1 MSTTNTNE
9 TSNKFLDFNLPQDAY
24 VAFDAVSLKDYIIDR
39 LNENQKFTDQNF
51 EGSNLAAII
60 DIIAY
65 SYHVLLFYLN
75 NTASE
80 VNFDQATLY
89 ENMNKIVKL
98 IGYKPAGKQTSI
110 VPINAV
116 ATAALATG
124 NYTIRKYSYFLADGV
139 QYNFNE
145 DISFN
150 KNNAGE
156 NETLQTVNDEAI
168 LYQGAIKEYPDY
180 TAQGEEFEILPIV
193 VDNIV
198 DDNDSKF
205 IADGTLSVYVKEA
218 SNDKYY
224 EYPIVESLYL
234 SKAVDRVCE
243 IRLNEYGHYEVK
255 FGSGVFGKKLE
266 QGDIVS
272 VNYILSDNTA
282 GVISKNIINGNKLF
296 VYDST
301 RQRALFTDL
310 YPNKDETTFLNI
322 TNSPKITFNNPLNSS
337 ALSTEETVEQIRQNA
352 PKMFSSQLRL
362 VTEKDYQ
369 AFLERNLANVITST
383 KVVSNDSYINEYI
396 QYFYDICVDPNKV
409 NRVIINQV
417 NFADSC
423 DFNNI
428 NVFVVPKF
436 KITEDKSYPPFLSN
450 SFKNYIVTQTQDR
463 KMLSNTVVP
472 RDPIYMAFGLGIGDA
487 SELNLN
493 ILDQTKLYAV
503 RETNNK
509 INKSTLKARIASIIK
524 KFFEPENNL
533 LGGNLKLINLAND
546 ILSLEGI
553 KRIETRNEQTGEIF
567 TGGVSFLSFN
577 PQYPESDMELVNQ
590 DKTLPFFKFPYLY
603 SPLSIG
609 KRIVITD
616 E

>member
-1 MSTTNTNE
+1 MPNSTNDI
-9 TSNKFLDFNLPQDAY
+9 SNKFLDFNLPQDAY

-39 LNENQKFTDQNF
+39 LDDNEKFTDQNY
-51 EGSNLAAII
+51 EGSNLAAVI

-75 NTASE
+75 NTAAE

-116 ATAALATG
+116 ASAGLPTG
-124 NYTIRKYSYFLADGV
+124 NYTIRKYSYFLADGI
-139 QYNFNE
+139 QYNFIG

-150 KNNAGE
+150 RNSPGE
-156 NETLQTVNDEAI
+156 VEKLETVNNEAI
-168 LYQGAIKEYPDY
+168 LYQGSIKEYPDY
-180 TAQGEEFEILPIV
+180 TAQGEEFEVLPIV

-198 DDNDSKF
+198 DNTDDKF
-205 IADGTLSVYVKEA
+205 IADGTISVYVKEA
-218 SNDKYY
+218 GNDTYY
-224 EYPIVESLYL
+224 EYNIVESLYL
-234 SKAVDRVCE
+234 SKSVDRVCE
-243 IRLNEYGHYEVK
+243 LRLNEYGHYEVK
-255 FGSGVFGKKLE
+255 FGNGVFGKKLT

-272 VNYILSDNTA
+272 VDYLLSDNVA
-282 GVISKNIINGNKLF
+282 GVISKNVINGNKLF

-301 RQRALFTDL
+301 RQRELFQDL
-310 YPNKDETTFLNI
+310 YPNKSETTFLNI
-322 TNSPKITFNNPLNSS
+322 SNSSKITFNNPLNSS
-337 ALSTEETVEQIRQNA
+337 ALSTEETVEQIRLNA
-352 PKMFSSQLRL
+352 PKLFSSQLRL

-369 AFLERNLANVITST
+369 GFLDRNLANVITST
-383 KVVSNDSYINEYI
+383 RVANNDSYINEYI

-417 NFADSC
+417 NFADAC

-428 NVFVVPKF
+428 NVFVVPRF
-436 KITEDKSYPPFLSN
+436 TITEDKTYPPFLSN

-472 RDPIYMAFGLGIGDA
+472 RDPIYMAFGLGIGDTT
-487 SELNLN
+487 NLTLD

-509 INKSTLKARIASIIK
+509 INKTTLKTRIASIIK
-524 KFFEPENNL
+524 KFFDPEENSLGQNLSLTNLTNN
-533 LGGNLKLINLAND
+533 

-553 KRIETRNEQTGEIF
+553 KRIETRNELTGEIF

-577 PQYPESDMELVNQ
+577 PQYPESDIELVNQ
-590 DKTLPFFKFPYLY
+590 DKTLSIFFNA
-603 SPLSIG
+603 LSDAG
-609 KRIVITD
+609 TSFCV
-616 E
+616 

>member
-1 MSTTNTNE
+1 MPNSTNDI
-9 TSNKFLDFNLPQDAY
+9 SNKFLDFNLPQDAY

-39 LNENQKFTDQNF
+39 LDDNEKFTDQNY
-51 EGSNLAAII
+51 EGSNLAAVI

-75 NTASE
+75 NTAAE

-116 ATAALATG
+116 ASAGLPTG
-124 NYTIRKYSYFLADGV
+124 NYTIRKYSYFLADGI
-139 QYNFNE
+139 QYNFIG

-150 KNNAGE
+150 RNSPGE
-156 NETLQTVNDEAI
+156 VEKLETVNNEAI
-168 LYQGAIKEYPDY
+168 LYQGSIKEYPDY
-180 TAQGEEFEILPIV
+180 TAQGEEFEVLPIV

-198 DDNDSKF
+198 DNTDDKF
-205 IADGTLSVYVKEA
+205 IADGTISVYVKEA
-218 SNDKYY
+218 GNDTYY
-224 EYPIVESLYL
+224 EYNIVESLYL
-234 SKAVDRVCE
+234 SKSVDRVCE
-243 IRLNEYGHYEVK
+243 LRLNEYGHYEVK
-255 FGSGVFGKKLE
+255 FGNGVFGKKLT

-272 VNYILSDNTA
+272 VDYLLSDNVA
-282 GVISKNIINGNKLF
+282 GVISKNVINGNKLF

-301 RQRALFTDL
+301 RQRELFQDL
-310 YPNKDETTFLNI
+310 YPNKSETTFLNI
-322 TNSPKITFNNPLNSS
+322 SNSSKITFNNPLNSS
-337 ALSTEETVEQIRQNA
+337 ALSTEETVEQIRLNA
-352 PKMFSSQLRL
+352 PKLFSSQLRL

-369 AFLERNLANVITST
+369 GFLDRNLANVITST
-383 KVVSNDSYINEYI
+383 HVANNDSYINEYI

-417 NFADSC
+417 NFADAC

-428 NVFVVPKF
+428 NVFVVPRF
-436 KITEDKSYPPFLSN
+436 TITEDKTYPPFLSN

-472 RDPIYMAFGLGIGDA
+472 RDPIYMAFGLGIGDTT
-487 SELNLN
+487 NLTLD

-509 INKSTLKARIASIIK
+509 INKTTLKTRIASIIK
-524 KFFEPENNL
+524 KFFDTEENSLGQNL
-533 LGGNLKLINLAND
+533 SLTNLTNN

-553 KRIETRNEQTGEIF
+553 KRIETRNELTGEIF

-577 PQYPESDMELVNQ
+577 PQYPESDIELVNQ

-603 SPLSIG
+603 SPLSVA

>member
-1 MSTTNTNE
+1 
-9 TSNKFLDFNLPQDAY
+9 
-24 VAFDAVSLKDYIIDR
+24 
-39 LNENQKFTDQNF
+39 
-51 EGSNLAAII
+51 
-60 DIIAY
+60 
-65 SYHVLLFYLN
+65 
-75 NTASE
+75 
-80 VNFDQATLY
+80 
-89 ENMNKIVKL
+89 MNKIVKL

-116 ATAALATG
+116 ASAGLPTG
-124 NYTIRKYSYFLADGV
+124 NYTIRKYSYFLADGI
-139 QYNFNE
+139 QYNFIG

-150 KNNAGE
+150 RNSPGE
-156 NETLQTVNDEAI
+156 VEKLETVNNEAI
-168 LYQGAIKEYPDY
+168 LYQGSIKEYPDY
-180 TAQGEEFEILPIV
+180 TAQGEEFEVLPIV

-198 DDNDSKF
+198 DNTDDKF
-205 IADGTLSVYVKEA
+205 IADGTISVYVKEA
-218 SNDKYY
+218 GNDTYY
-224 EYPIVESLYL
+224 EYDIVESLYL
-234 SKAVDRVCE
+234 SKSVDRVCE
-243 IRLNEYGHYEVK
+243 LRLNEYGHYEVK
-255 FGSGVFGKKLE
+255 FGNGVFGKKLT

-272 VNYILSDNTA
+272 VDYLLSDNVA
-282 GVISKNIINGNKLF
+282 GVISKNVINGNKLF

-301 RQRALFTDL
+301 RQRELFQDL
-310 YPNKDETTFLNI
+310 YPNKSETTFLNI
-322 TNSPKITFNNPLNSS
+322 SNSSKITFNNPLNSS
-337 ALSTEETVEQIRQNA
+337 ALSTEETVEQIRLNA
-352 PKMFSSQLRL
+352 PKLFSSQLRL

-369 AFLERNLANVITST
+369 GFLDRNLANVITST
-383 KVVSNDSYINEYI
+383 RVANNDSYINEYI

-417 NFADSC
+417 NFADAC

-428 NVFVVPKF
+428 NVFVVPRF
-436 KITEDKSYPPFLSN
+436 TITEDKTYPPFLSN

-472 RDPIYMAFGLGIGDA
+472 RDPIYMAFGLGIGDTT
-487 SELNLN
+487 NLTLD

-509 INKSTLKARIASIIK
+509 INKTTLKTRIASIIK
-524 KFFEPENNL
+524 KFFDPEENSLGQNLSLTNLTNN
-533 LGGNLKLINLAND
+533 

-553 KRIETRNEQTGEIF
+553 KRIETRNELTGEIF

-577 PQYPESDMELVNQ
+577 PQYPESDIELVNQ

-603 SPLSIG
+603 SPLSVA

>member
-1 MSTTNTNE
+1 MPTNTNE

-24 VAFDAVSLKDYIIDR
+24 VAFDAVSLKDYIINR
-39 LNENQKFTDQNF
+39 LDENQKFTDQNY
-51 EGSNLAAII
+51 EGSNLAAVI

-75 NTASE
+75 NTAAE

-116 ATAALATG
+116 AAASLPIG

-139 QYNFNE
+139 QYNFNK

-150 KNNAGE
+150 KSTNGV
-156 NETLQTVNDEAI
+156 ETLQSVNDETI
-168 LYQGAIKEYPDY
+168 LYQGTIKEYPDY
-180 TAQGEEFEILPIV
+180 TAQGEEFEILPVV

-198 DDNDSKF
+198 DSNSDKF
-205 IADGTLSVYVKEA
+205 IADGTLSVYVKEL
-218 SNDKYY
+218 SNNTYY
-224 EYPIVESLYL
+224 EYEVVESLYL
-234 SKAVDRVCE
+234 TKSVDRVCE
-243 IRLNEYGHYEVK
+243 LRLNEYGHYEIK
-255 FGSGVFGKKLE
+255 FGSGVFGKKLDE
-266 QGDIVS
+266 GDIVS

-282 GVISKNIINGNKLF
+282 GVISKNVINGNKLF

-301 RQRALFTDL
+301 RQRELFQDL
-310 YPNKDETTFLNI
+310 YPNKTETTFLNI

-337 ALSTEETVEQIRQNA
+337 ALSTEETIEQIRQNA

-362 VTEKDYQ
+362 VTEGDYQ
-369 AFLERNLANVITST
+369 SFLQKNLANVIAST

-436 KITEDKSYPPFLSN
+436 KIAEDKSYPPFLSN

-487 SELNLN
+487 ADLTLD

-509 INKSTLKARIASIIK
+509 INKTTLKTRIGSLIK
-524 KFFEPENNL
+524 KFFNPDDNV

-553 KRIETRNEQTGEIF
+553 KRIETRNETTGEIF

-577 PQYPESDMELVNQ
+577 PQYPESDIELVNQ

-603 SPLSIG
+603 SPLSVAD
-609 KRIVITD
+609 RIVITD

>member
-1 MSTTNTNE
+1 MPTNTNE

-24 VAFDAVSLKDYIIDR
+24 VAFDAVSLKDYIINR
-39 LNENQKFTDQNF
+39 LDENQKFTDQNY
-51 EGSNLAAII
+51 EGSNLAAVI

-75 NTASE
+75 NTAAE

-116 ATAALATG
+116 AAASLPIG

-139 QYNFNE
+139 QYNFNK

-150 KNNAGE
+150 KSSNDV
-156 NETLQTVNDEAI
+156 ETLQSVNDETI
-168 LYQGAIKEYPDY
+168 LYQGTIKEYPDY

-198 DDNDSKF
+198 DSDSGKF
-205 IADGTLSVYVKEA
+205 IADGTLSVYVKEL
-218 SNDKYY
+218 SNNTYY
-224 EYPIVESLYL
+224 EYEVVESLYL
-234 SKAVDRVCE
+234 TKSVDRVCE
-243 IRLNEYGHYEVK
+243 LRLNEYGHYEVK
-255 FGSGVFGKKLE
+255 FGNGVFGKKLDE
-266 QGDIVS
+266 GDIVS

-301 RQRALFTDL
+301 RQRELFQDL
-310 YPNKDETTFLNI
+310 YPNKNETTFLNI

-362 VTEKDYQ
+362 VTEGDYQ
-369 AFLERNLANVITST
+369 SFLQKNLANVVAST

-487 SELNLN
+487 ADLSLD

-509 INKSTLKARIASIIK
+509 INKTTLKTRIGSLIK
-524 KFFEPENNL
+524 KFFNPDDNV

-553 KRIETRNEQTGEIF
+553 KRIETRNESTGEIF

-577 PQYPESDMELVNQ
+577 PQYPDSDIELVNQ

-603 SPLSIG
+603 SPLSVAD
-609 KRIVITD
+609 RIVITD

>member
-1 MSTTNTNE
+1 MPNSTNDI
-9 TSNKFLDFNLPQDAY
+9 SNKFLDFNLPQDAY

-39 LNENQKFTDQNF
+39 LDDNEKFTDQNY
-51 EGSNLAAII
+51 EGSNLAAVI

-75 NTASE
+75 NTAAE

-116 ATAALATG
+116 ASAGLPTG
-124 NYTIRKYSYFLADGV
+124 NYTIRKYSYFLADGI
-139 QYNFNE
+139 QYNFIG

-150 KNNAGE
+150 RNSPGE
-156 NETLQTVNDEAI
+156 VEKLETVNNEAI
-168 LYQGAIKEYPDY
+168 LYQGSIKEYPDY
-180 TAQGEEFEILPIV
+180 TAQGEEFEVLPIV

-198 DDNDSKF
+198 DNTDDKF
-205 IADGTLSVYVKEA
+205 IADGTISVYVKEA
-218 SNDKYY
+218 GNDTYY
-224 EYPIVESLYL
+224 EYDIVESLYL
-234 SKAVDRVCE
+234 SKSVDRVCE
-243 IRLNEYGHYEVK
+243 LRLNEYGHYEVK
-255 FGSGVFGKKLE
+255 FGNGVFGKKLT

-272 VNYILSDNTA
+272 VDYLLSDNVA
-282 GVISKNIINGNKLF
+282 GVISKNVINGNKLF

-301 RQRALFTDL
+301 RQRELFQDL
-310 YPNKDETTFLNI
+310 YPNKSETTFLNI
-322 TNSPKITFNNPLNSS
+322 SNSSKITFNNPLNSS
-337 ALSTEETVEQIRQNA
+337 ALSTEETVEQIRLNA
-352 PKMFSSQLRL
+352 PKLFSSQLRL

-369 AFLERNLANVITST
+369 GFLDRNLANVITST
-383 KVVSNDSYINEYI
+383 HVANNDSYINEYI

-417 NFADSC
+417 NFADAC

-428 NVFVVPKF
+428 NVFVVPRF
-436 KITEDKSYPPFLSN
+436 TITEDKTYPPFLSN

-472 RDPIYMAFGLGIGDA
+472 RDPIYMAFGLGIGDTT
-487 SELNLN
+487 NLTLD

-509 INKSTLKARIASIIK
+509 INKTTLKTRIASIIK
-524 KFFEPENNL
+524 KFFDPEENSLGQNLSLTNLTNN
-533 LGGNLKLINLAND
+533 

-553 KRIETRNEQTGEIF
+553 KRIETRNELTGEIF

-577 PQYPESDMELVNQ
+577 PQYPESDIELVNQ

-603 SPLSIG
+603 SPLSVA

>member
-1 MSTTNTNE
+1 MPNSTNDI
-9 TSNKFLDFNLPQDAY
+9 SNKFLDFNLPQDAY

-39 LNENQKFTDQNF
+39 LDDNEKFTDQNY
-51 EGSNLAAII
+51 EGSNLAAVI

-75 NTASE
+75 NTAAE

-116 ATAALATG
+116 ASAGLPTG
-124 NYTIRKYSYFLADGV
+124 NYTIRKYSYFLADGI
-139 QYNFNE
+139 QYNFIG

-150 KNNAGE
+150 RNSPGE
-156 NETLQTVNDEAI
+156 VEKLETVNNEAI
-168 LYQGAIKEYPDY
+168 LYQGSIKEYPDY
-180 TAQGEEFEILPIV
+180 TAQGEEFEVLPIV

-198 DDNDSKF
+198 DNTDDKF
-205 IADGTLSVYVKEA
+205 IADGTISVYVKEA
-218 SNDKYY
+218 GNDTYY
-224 EYPIVESLYL
+224 EYNIVESLYL
-234 SKAVDRVCE
+234 SKSVDRVCE
-243 IRLNEYGHYEVK
+243 LRLNEYGHYEVK
-255 FGSGVFGKKLE
+255 FGNGVFGKKLT

-272 VNYILSDNTA
+272 VDYLLSDNVA
-282 GVISKNIINGNKLF
+282 GVISKNVINGNKLF

-301 RQRALFTDL
+301 RQRELFQDL
-310 YPNKDETTFLNI
+310 YPNKSETTFLNI
-322 TNSPKITFNNPLNSS
+322 SNSSKITFNNPLNSS
-337 ALSTEETVEQIRQNA
+337 ALSTEETVEQIRLNA
-352 PKMFSSQLRL
+352 PKLFSSQLRL

-369 AFLERNLANVITST
+369 GFLDRNLANVITST
-383 KVVSNDSYINEYI
+383 RVANNDSYINEYI

-417 NFADSC
+417 NFADAC

-428 NVFVVPKF
+428 NVFVVPRF
-436 KITEDKSYPPFLSN
+436 TITEDKTYPPFLSN

-472 RDPIYMAFGLGIGDA
+472 RDPIYMAFGLGIGDTT
-487 SELNLN
+487 NLTLD

-509 INKSTLKARIASIIK
+509 INKTTLKTRIASIIK
-524 KFFEPENNL
+524 KFFDPEENSLGQNLSLTNLTNN
-533 LGGNLKLINLAND
+533 

-553 KRIETRNEQTGEIF
+553 KRIETRNELTGEIF

-577 PQYPESDMELVNQ
+577 PQYPESDIELVNQ

-603 SPLSIG
+603 SPLSVA

>member
-1 MSTTNTNE
+1 
-9 TSNKFLDFNLPQDAY
+9 
-24 VAFDAVSLKDYIIDR
+24 
-39 LNENQKFTDQNF
+39 
-51 EGSNLAAII
+51 
-60 DIIAY
+60 
-65 SYHVLLFYLN
+65 LFYLN
-75 NTASE
+75 NTAAE

-116 ATAALATG
+116 ASASLPTG

-145 DISFN
+145 DLSFN
-150 KNNAGE
+150 KNVAGKT
-156 NETLQTVNDEAI
+156 ETLQTVNDEAI
-168 LYQGAIKEYPDY
+168 LYQGTIKEYPDY

-198 DDNDSKF
+198 DSNDDKF
-205 IADGTLSVYVKEA
+205 IADGTVSVYVKEA
-218 SNDKYY
+218 SNSTYY
-224 EYPIVESLYL
+224 EYQIVESLYL
-234 SKAVDRVCE
+234 SSAVDRVCE

-255 FGSGVFGKKLE
+255 FGNGVFGKKLE
-266 QGDIVS
+266 QSDIVS
-272 VNYILSDNTA
+272 IDYILSDNTA
-282 GVISKNIINGNKLF
+282 GIISKNIINGNKLF
-296 VYDST
+296 VYDSA
-301 RQRALFTDL
+301 RQRALFKDI

-337 ALSTEETVEQIRQNA
+337 TLSTEETVDQIRQNA

-369 AFLERNLANVITST
+369 SFLERNLANVITST
-383 KVVSNDSYINEYI
+383 RVASNTSYINEYI

-472 RDPIYMAFGLGIGDA
+472 RDPIYMAFGLGIGNA
-487 SELNLN
+487 SNLTLD
-493 ILDQTKLYAV
+493 ILDQSKLYAV

-509 INKSTLKARIASIIK
+509 INKNTLKSRIASIIK
-524 KFFEPENNL
+524 NFFIPENNN
-533 LGGNLKLINLAND
+533 LGENLKLIDLAND

-553 KRIETRNEQTGEIF
+553 KRIETRNELTGEIF

-577 PQYPESDMELVNQ
+577 PQYPESDIELVNQ

-603 SPLSIG
+603 SPLSVA

>member
-1 MSTTNTNE
+1 MPTNTNE
-9 TSNKFLDFNLPQDAY
+9 TTNKFLDFNLPQDAY

-39 LNENQKFTDQNF
+39 LDENQKFTDQNY
-51 EGSNLAAII
+51 EGSNLAAVI

-75 NTASE
+75 NTAAE

-116 ATAALATG
+116 ASAGLPTG

-150 KNNAGE
+150 RNDAGSV
-156 NETLQTVNDEAI
+156 ETLQTVNDEAI
-168 LYQGAIKEYPDY
+168 LYQGTIKEYPNY
-180 TAQGEEFEILPIV
+180 TAQGEEFETLPIV
-193 VDNIV
+193 VENIV
-198 DDNDSKF
+198 DSNDDKF
-205 IADGTLSVYVKEA
+205 IADGTIGIYVKEA
-218 SNDKYY
+218 SNSTYY
-224 EYPIVESLYL
+224 EYKITESLYL
-234 SKAVDRVCE
+234 SKSVDRVCE
-243 IRLNEYGHYEVK
+243 LRLNEYGHYEVK
-255 FGSGVFGKKLE
+255 FGNGVFGKKLE
-266 QGDIVS
+266 ANDIVS
-272 VNYILSDNTA
+272 INYIQSDNVA
-282 GVISKNIINGNKLF
+282 GIISKNVINGNKLF
-296 VYDST
+296 VYDSA
-301 RQRALFTDL
+301 RQRELFKDL

-362 VTEKDYQ
+362 VTGKDYQ
-369 AFLERNLANVITST
+369 SFLERNLANVIIST
-383 KVVSNDSYINEYI
+383 RVVSNESYINQYI

-436 KITEDKSYPPFLSN
+436 KVVEDQSYPPFLSN

-463 KMLSNTVVP
+463 KMLSNNVVP
-472 RDPIYMAFGLGIGDA
+472 RDPIYMAFGLGIGDTA
-487 SELNLN
+487 NLSLN

-509 INKSTLKARIASIIK
+509 INKTTLKSRIASLIK
-524 KFFEPENNL
+524 KFFDPEANS
-533 LGGNLKLINLAND
+533 LGQDLKLINLAND

-567 TGGVSFLSFN
+567 NGGISFLSFN
-577 PQYPESDMELVNQ
+577 PQYPESDIELINQ
-590 DKTLPFFKFPYLY
+590 DTTLPFFKFPYLY
-603 SPLSIG
+603 SPLSVA

>member
-1 MSTTNTNE
+1 MPNSTNDI
-9 TSNKFLDFNLPQDAY
+9 SNKFLDFNLPQDAY

-39 LNENQKFTDQNF
+39 LDDNEKFTDQNY
-51 EGSNLAAII
+51 EGSNLAAVI

-75 NTASE
+75 NTAAE
-80 VNFDQATLY
+80 GNFDQATLY

-116 ATAALATG
+116 ASAGLPTG
-124 NYTIRKYSYFLADGV
+124 NYTIRKYSYFLADGI
-139 QYNFNE
+139 QYNFIG

-150 KNNAGE
+150 RNSPGE
-156 NETLQTVNDEAI
+156 VEKLETVNNEAI
-168 LYQGAIKEYPDY
+168 LYQGSIKEYPDY
-180 TAQGEEFEILPIV
+180 TAQGEEFEVLPIV

-198 DDNDSKF
+198 DNTDDKF
-205 IADGTLSVYVKEA
+205 IADGTISVYVKEA
-218 SNDKYY
+218 GNDTYY
-224 EYPIVESLYL
+224 EYDIVESLYL
-234 SKAVDRVCE
+234 SKSVDRVCE
-243 IRLNEYGHYEVK
+243 LRLNEYGHYEVK
-255 FGSGVFGKKLE
+255 FGNGVFGKKLT

-272 VNYILSDNTA
+272 VDYLLSDNVA
-282 GVISKNIINGNKLF
+282 GVISKNVINGNKLF

-301 RQRALFTDL
+301 RQRELFQDL
-310 YPNKDETTFLNI
+310 YPNKSETTFLNI
-322 TNSPKITFNNPLNSS
+322 SNSSKITFNNPLNSS
-337 ALSTEETVEQIRQNA
+337 ALSTEETVEQIRLNA
-352 PKMFSSQLRL
+352 PKLFSSQLRL

-369 AFLERNLANVITST
+369 GFLDRNLANVITST
-383 KVVSNDSYINEYI
+383 RVANNDSYINEYI

-417 NFADSC
+417 NFADAC

-428 NVFVVPKF
+428 NVFVVPRF
-436 KITEDKSYPPFLSN
+436 TITEDKTYPPFLSN

-472 RDPIYMAFGLGIGDA
+472 RDPIYMAFGLGIGDTT
-487 SELNLN
+487 NLTLD

-509 INKSTLKARIASIIK
+509 INKTTLKTRIASIIK
-524 KFFEPENNL
+524 KFFDPEENSLGQNLSLTNLTNN
-533 LGGNLKLINLAND
+533 

-553 KRIETRNEQTGEIF
+553 KRIETRNELTGEIF

-577 PQYPESDMELVNQ
+577 PQYPESDIELVNQ

-603 SPLSIG
+603 SPLSVA

>member
-1 MSTTNTNE
+1 MPTNTND

-39 LNENQKFTDQNF
+39 LDENEKFTDQNY
-51 EGSNLAAII
+51 EGSNLAAVI

-75 NTASE
+75 NTAAE

-110 VPINAV
+110 VPINAK
-116 ATAALATG
+116 ASASLPTG
-124 NYTIRKYSYFLADGV
+124 NYTIRKYSYFLADGI
-139 QYNFNE
+139 QYNFN
-145 DISFN
+145 DDYSFN
-150 KNNAGE
+150 KAKAGTE
-156 NETLQTVNDEAI
+156 ETLQSINDEVI
-168 LYQGAIKEYPDY
+168 LYQGTIKEYPDY

-198 DDNDSKF
+198 DSNDDKF
-205 IADGTLSVYVKEA
+205 IADGTISVYVKEA
-218 SNDKYY
+218 SNSTYY
-224 EYPIVESLYL
+224 EYKIVESLYL
-234 SKAVDRVCE
+234 SKSVDRVCE
-243 IRLNEYGHYEVK
+243 LRLNEHGHYEVK
-255 FGSGVFGKKLE
+255 FGNGVFGKKLD

-272 VNYILSDNTA
+272 IDYILSDNVG
-282 GVISKNIINGNKLF
+282 GVISKNVINGNKLF
-296 VYDST
+296 VYNSA
-301 RQRALFTDL
+301 RQAVLFQDL
-310 YPNKDETTFLNI
+310 YPNKSQTTFLNI

-369 AFLERNLANVITST
+369 SFLERNLANVITST
-383 KVVSNDSYINEYI
+383 RVVSNQSYINEYI

-417 NFADSC
+417 NFADAC

-428 NVFVVPKF
+428 NVFTVPRF
-436 KITEDKSYPPFLSN
+436 TITEDKTYPPFLSN

-463 KMLSNTVVP
+463 KMLSNNVVP
-472 RDPIYMAFGLGIGDA
+472 RDPIYMGFGLGIGDP
-487 SELNLN
+487 SNLTLD

-509 INKSTLKARIASIIK
+509 INKTTLKTRIASLIK
-524 KFFEPENNL
+524 KFFDPEENS
-533 LGGNLKLINLAND
+533 LGENLKLVNLAND

-553 KRIETRNEQTGEIF
+553 KRFETRNETTGEIF
-567 TGGVSFLSFN
+567 TGGISFLSFN
-577 PQYPESDMELVNQ
+577 PQYPESDIELVNQ

-603 SPLSIG
+603 SPLSVA

>member
-472 RDPIYMAFGLGIGDA
+472 RDPIYMAFGLGIGD
-487 SELNLN
+487 E
-493 ILDQTKLYAV
+493 
-503 RETNNK
+503 
-509 INKSTLKARIASIIK
+509 
-524 KFFEPENNL
+524 
-533 LGGNLKLINLAND
+533 
-546 ILSLEGI
+546 SL
-553 KRIETRNEQTGEIF
+553 
-567 TGGVSFLSFN
+567 V
-577 PQYPESDMELVNQ
+577 
-590 DKTLPFFKFPYLY
+590 
-603 SPLSIG
+603 
-609 KRIVITD
+609 
-616 E
+616 

>member
-1 MSTTNTNE
+1 MPTNTNE

-24 VAFDAVSLKDYIIDR
+24 VAFDAVSLKDYIVNR
-39 LNENQKFTDQNF
+39 LDENQKFTDQNY
-51 EGSNLAAII
+51 EGSNLAAVI

-110 VPINAV
+110 VPINAI
-116 ATAALATG
+116 AAASLPTG
-124 NYTIRKYSYFLADGV
+124 NYTIRKYSFFLADGI
-139 QYNFNE
+139 QYNFNG

-150 KNNAGE
+150 KNNPGAQ
-156 NETLQTVNDEAI
+156 ETLQTVNDEVI
-168 LYQGAIKEYPDY
+168 LYQGTIKEYPDY
-180 TAQGEEFEILPIV
+180 TAQGEEFEVLPIV

-198 DDNDSKF
+198 DSNDDKF

-218 SNDKYY
+218 SNDTYY
-224 EYPIVESLYL
+224 EYSIVESLYL
-234 SKAVDRVCE
+234 SKSVDRVCE

-255 FGSGVFGKKLE
+255 FGNGVFGKKLNAS
-266 QGDIVS
+266 DIVS
-272 VNYILSDNTA
+272 VNYLLSDNTG
-282 GVISKNIINGNKLF
+282 GVISKNVINGNKLF
-296 VYDST
+296 VYDSS
-301 RQRALFTDL
+301 RQQALFKDL
-310 YPNKDETTFLNI
+310 YPNRNETTFLNI

-352 PKMFSSQLRL
+352 PKTFSAQLRL

-369 AFLERNLANVITST
+369 SFLERNLANVITST
-383 KVVSNDSYINEYI
+383 RVVNNESYINEYI

-417 NFADSC
+417 NFADAC

-428 NVFVVPKF
+428 NVFAVPRF
-436 KITEDKSYPPFLSN
+436 TVTEDKSYPPFLSN
-450 SFKNYIVTQTQDR
+450 SFKNYIVTQTQNR
-463 KMLSNTVVP
+463 KMLSNNVVP

-487 SELNLN
+487 ANLTLD

-509 INKSTLKARIASIIK
+509 INKTTLKTRIASLIK
-524 KFFEPENNL
+524 KFFDPETNS
-533 LGGNLKLINLAND
+533 LGENLKLVDLANS

-553 KRIETRNEQTGEIF
+553 RRIETRNELTGEIF
-567 TGGVSFLSFN
+567 TSGISFLSFN
-577 PQYPESDMELVNQ
+577 PQYPESDIQLVNQ
-590 DKTLPFFKFPYLY
+590 DTTLPFFKFPYLY
-603 SPLSIG
+603 APLSVA

>member
-1 MSTTNTNE
+1 MPTNTND

-24 VAFDAVSLKDYIIDR
+24 VAFDAVSLKDYIINR
-39 LNENQKFTDQNF
+39 LDENQKFTDQNY
-51 EGSNLAAII
+51 EGSNLAAVI

-75 NTASE
+75 NTAAE

-116 ATAALATG
+116 ATAALPTG
-124 NYTIRKYSYFLADGV
+124 NYTIRKYSYFVADGI
-139 QYNFNE
+139 QYNFND

-150 KNNAGE
+150 KTTDKQ
-156 NETLQTVNDEAI
+156 ETLQSVNDEAI
-168 LYQGAIKEYPDY
+168 LYQGTIKEYPDY

-198 DDNDSKF
+198 DSNSEKF
-205 IADGTLSVYVKEA
+205 IADGTISVYVKEA
-218 SNDKYY
+218 SNDTYY
-224 EYPIVESLYL
+224 EYAIVESLYL
-234 SKAVDRVCE
+234 SKSVDRVCE
-243 IRLNEYGHYEVK
+243 LRLNEYGHYEVK
-255 FGSGVFGKKLE
+255 FGNGVFGKKLDPS
-266 QGDIVS
+266 DIVS
-272 VNYILSDNTA
+272 INYIQSDNVE
-282 GVISKNIINGNKLF
+282 GVISKNVINGNKLF
-296 VYDST
+296 TYDST
-301 RQRALFTDL
+301 RQRALFQDL
-310 YPNKDETTFLNI
+310 YPNKSETTFLNI

-352 PKMFSSQLRL
+352 PKAFSSQLRL

-369 AFLERNLANVITST
+369 SFLERNLANVITST
-383 KVVSNDSYINEYI
+383 RVVSNDSYINEYI

-436 KITEDKSYPPFLSN
+436 ATVEDKSYPPFLSN

-487 SELNLN
+487 SNLSLD

-509 INKSTLKARIASIIK
+509 INKTTLKTRIASLIK
-524 KFFEPENNL
+524 RFFEPENNN
-533 LGGNLKLINLAND
+533 LGENLKLVNLAND

-567 TGGVSFLSFN
+567 NGGISFLSFN
-577 PQYPESDMELVNQ
+577 PQYPDSDIELVNQ
-590 DKTLPFFKFPYLY
+590 DKALPFFKFPYLY
-603 SPLSIG
+603 SPLSVA

>member
-1 MSTTNTNE
+1 MPTNTNE

-24 VAFDAVSLKDYIIDR
+24 VAFDAVSLKDYIINR
-39 LNENQKFTDQNF
+39 LDENQKFTDQNY
-51 EGSNLAAII
+51 EGSNLAAVI

-75 NTASE
+75 NTAAE

-116 ATAALATG
+116 AAASLPIG

-139 QYNFNE
+139 QYNFNK

-150 KNNAGE
+150 KSSNDV
-156 NETLQTVNDEAI
+156 ETLQSVNDETI
-168 LYQGAIKEYPDY
+168 LYQGTIKEYPDY

-198 DDNDSKF
+198 DSDSGKF
-205 IADGTLSVYVKEA
+205 IADGTLSVYVKEL
-218 SNDKYY
+218 SNNTYY
-224 EYPIVESLYL
+224 EYEVVESLYL
-234 SKAVDRVCE
+234 TKSVDRVCE
-243 IRLNEYGHYEVK
+243 LRLNEYGHYEVK
-255 FGSGVFGKKLE
+255 FGNGVFGKKLDE
-266 QGDIVS
+266 GDIVS

-301 RQRALFTDL
+301 RQRELFQDL
-310 YPNKDETTFLNI
+310 YPNKNETTFLNI

-362 VTEKDYQ
+362 VTEGDYQ
-369 AFLERNLANVITST
+369 SFLQKNLANVVAST

-417 NFADSC
+417 NFADAC

-428 NVFVVPKF
+428 NVFVVPRF
-436 KITEDKSYPPFLSN
+436 TITEDKTYPPFLSN

-472 RDPIYMAFGLGIGDA
+472 RDPIYMAFGLGIGDTT
-487 SELNLN
+487 NLTLD

-509 INKSTLKARIASIIK
+509 INKI
-524 KFFEPENNL
+524 FDPEENSLGQNLSLTNLTNN
-533 LGGNLKLINLAND
+533 

-553 KRIETRNEQTGEIF
+553 KRIETRNELTGEIF

-577 PQYPESDMELVNQ
+577 PQYPESDIELVNQ

-603 SPLSIG
+603 SPLSVA

>member
-1 MSTTNTNE
+1 MA
-9 TSNKFLDFNLPQDAY
+9 TSDKDNDFLDYNLPQNAY
-24 VAFDAVSLKDYIIDR
+24 VAFDAVSLKDYIVNR
-39 LNENQKFTDQNF
+39 LNTNEKFTDQNYD
-51 EGSNLAAII
+51 GSNLAAVI

-75 NTASE
+75 NTAAE

-116 ATAALATG
+116 ASAGLPTG
-124 NYTIRKYSYFLADGV
+124 NYTIRKYSYFLADGI
-139 QYNFNE
+139 QYNFIG

-150 KNNAGE
+150 RNSPGE
-156 NETLQTVNDEAI
+156 VEKLETVNNEAI
-168 LYQGAIKEYPDY
+168 LYQGSIKEYPDY
-180 TAQGEEFEILPIV
+180 TAQGEEFEVLPIV

-198 DDNDSKF
+198 DNTDDKF
-205 IADGTLSVYVKEA
+205 IADGTISVYVKEA
-218 SNDKYY
+218 GNDTYY
-224 EYPIVESLYL
+224 EYDIVESLYL
-234 SKAVDRVCE
+234 SKSVDRVCE
-243 IRLNEYGHYEVK
+243 LRLNEYGHYEVK
-255 FGSGVFGKKLE
+255 FGNGVFGKKLT

-272 VNYILSDNTA
+272 VDYLLSDNVA
-282 GVISKNIINGNKLF
+282 GVISKNVINGNKLF

-301 RQRALFTDL
+301 RQRELFQDL
-310 YPNKDETTFLNI
+310 YPNKSETTFLNI
-322 TNSPKITFNNPLNSS
+322 SNSSKITFNNPLNSS

-352 PKMFSSQLRL
+352 PKLFSSQLRL

-369 AFLERNLANVITST
+369 SFLERNLANVITST
-383 KVVSNDSYINEYI
+383 RVVSNDSYINEYI

-417 NFADSC
+417 NFADAC

-428 NVFVVPKF
+428 NVFVVPRF
-436 KITEDKSYPPFLSN
+436 TITEDKTYPPFLSN

-472 RDPIYMAFGLGIGDA
+472 RDPIYMAFGLGIGDTT
-487 SELNLN
+487 NLTLD

-509 INKSTLKARIASIIK
+509 INKTTLKTRIASIIK
-524 KFFEPENNL
+524 KFFDPEENSLGQNLSLTNLTNN
-533 LGGNLKLINLAND
+533 

-553 KRIETRNEQTGEIF
+553 KRIETRNELTGEIF

-577 PQYPESDMELVNQ
+577 PQYPESDIELVNQ

-603 SPLSIG
+603 SPLSVA

>member
-1 MSTTNTNE
+1 MPTNTNE

-24 VAFDAVSLKDYIIDR
+24 VAFDAVSLKDYIINR
-39 LNENQKFTDQNF
+39 LDENQKFTDQNY
-51 EGSNLAAII
+51 EGSNLAAVI

-75 NTASE
+75 NTAAE

-116 ATAALATG
+116 ASASLPTG

-139 QYNFNE
+139 QYNFNG
-145 DISFN
+145 DLSFN
-150 KNNAGE
+150 KNVAGKT
-156 NETLQTVNDEAI
+156 ETLQTVNDEAI
-168 LYQGAIKEYPDY
+168 LYQGTIKEYPDY

-198 DDNDSKF
+198 DSNDDKF
-205 IADGTLSVYVKEA
+205 IADGTVSVYVKEA
-218 SNDKYY
+218 SNSTYY
-224 EYPIVESLYL
+224 EYQIVESLYL
-234 SKAVDRVCE
+234 SNAVDRVCE

-255 FGSGVFGKKLE
+255 FGNGVFGKKLE
-266 QGDIVS
+266 QSDIVS
-272 VNYILSDNTA
+272 IDYILSDNTA
-282 GVISKNIINGNKLF
+282 GIISKNIINGNKLF
-296 VYDST
+296 VYDSA
-301 RQRALFTDL
+301 RQRALFKDI

-337 ALSTEETVEQIRQNA
+337 TLSTEETVDQIRQNA

-369 AFLERNLANVITST
+369 SFLERNLANVITST
-383 KVVSNDSYINEYI
+383 RVASNTSYINEYI

-472 RDPIYMAFGLGIGDA
+472 RDPIYMAFGLGIGNA
-487 SELNLN
+487 SNLTLD
-493 ILDQTKLYAV
+493 ILDQSKLYAV

-509 INKSTLKARIASIIK
+509 INKNTLKSRIASIIK
-524 KFFEPENNL
+524 NFFIPENNN
-533 LGGNLKLINLAND
+533 LGENLKLIDLAND

-553 KRIETRNEQTGEIF
+553 KRIETRNELTGEIF

-577 PQYPESDMELVNQ
+577 PQYPESDIELVNQ

-603 SPLSIG
+603 SPLSVA

>member
-1 MSTTNTNE
+1 MPTNTNE

-24 VAFDAVSLKDYIIDR
+24 VAFDAVSLKDYIINR
-39 LNENQKFTDQNF
+39 LDENQKFTDQNY
-51 EGSNLAAII
+51 EGSNLAAVI

-75 NTASE
+75 NTAAE

-116 ATAALATG
+116 AAASLPIG

-139 QYNFNE
+139 QYNFNK

-150 KNNAGE
+150 KSSNDV
-156 NETLQTVNDEAI
+156 ETLQSVNDETI
-168 LYQGAIKEYPDY
+168 LYQGTIKEYPDY

-198 DDNDSKF
+198 DSDSGKF
-205 IADGTLSVYVKEA
+205 IADGTLSVYVKEL
-218 SNDKYY
+218 SNNTYY
-224 EYPIVESLYL
+224 EYEVVESLYL
-234 SKAVDRVCE
+234 TKSVDRVCE
-243 IRLNEYGHYEVK
+243 LRLNEYGHYEVK
-255 FGSGVFGKKLE
+255 FGNGVFGKKLDE
-266 QGDIVS
+266 GDIVS

-301 RQRALFTDL
+301 RQRELFQDL
-310 YPNKDETTFLNI
+310 YPNKNETTFLNI

-362 VTEKDYQ
+362 VTEGDYQ
-369 AFLERNLANVITST
+369 SFLQKNLANVVAST

-487 SELNLN
+487 ADLSLD

-509 INKSTLKARIASIIK
+509 INKTTLKTRIGSLIK
-524 KFFEPENNL
+524 KFFNPNDNI

-553 KRIETRNEQTGEIF
+553 KRIETRNESTGEIF

-577 PQYPESDMELVNQ
+577 PQYPDSDIELVNQ

-603 SPLSIG
+603 SPLSVAD
-609 KRIVITD
+609 RIVITD

>member
-1 MSTTNTNE
+1 MPTNTNE

-24 VAFDAVSLKDYIIDR
+24 VAFDAVSLKDYIINR
-39 LNENQKFTDQNF
+39 LDENEKFTDQNF
-51 EGSNLAAII
+51 EGSNLAAVI

-75 NTASE
+75 NSAAE

-116 ATAALATG
+116 ATASLPIG

-139 QYNFNE
+139 QYNFIN

-150 KNNAGE
+150 KATNNQ
-156 NETLQTVNDEAI
+156 ETLQTVNDETI
-168 LYQGAIKEYPDY
+168 LYQGTIKEYPDY
-180 TAQGEEFEILPIV
+180 TAQGESFETLPIV

-198 DDNDSKF
+198 DSNDDKF
-205 IADGTLSVYVKEA
+205 IADGTISVYVKEL
-218 SNDKYY
+218 SNNTYY
-224 EYPIVESLYL
+224 EYEIVESLYL
-234 SKAVDRVCE
+234 SKSVERVCE
-243 IRLNEYGHYEVK
+243 LRLNEHGHYEVK
-255 FGSGVFGKKLE
+255 FGNGVFGKKLDS
-266 QGDIVS
+266 GDIVS
-272 VNYILSDNTA
+272 IDYILSDNTA
-282 GVISKNIINGNKLF
+282 GVISKNVINGNKLF

-301 RQRALFTDL
+301 RQRELFQDL

-322 TNSPKITFNNPLNSS
+322 SNSPKITFNNPLNSS

-362 VTEKDYQ
+362 VTEKDFQ
-369 AFLERNLANVITST
+369 SFLERNLANVITSAR
-383 KVVSNDSYINEYI
+383 VSSNDSYVNEYI

-428 NVFVVPKF
+428 NVFVVPRFKVTQDKF
-436 KITEDKSYPPFLSN
+436 YPPFLSN

-472 RDPIYMAFGLGIGDA
+472 RDPIYMAFGLGIGDSA
-487 SELNLN
+487 NLTLD

-509 INKSTLKARIASIIK
+509 INKTTLKARIGSLIE
-524 KFFEPENNL
+524 KFFDPEDNI
-533 LGGNLKLINLAND
+533 LGGNLQLTNLAND

-553 KRIETRNEQTGEIF
+553 KRIETRNEFTGEIF
-567 TGGVSFLSFN
+567 TGGISFLSFN
-577 PQYPESDMELVNQ
+577 PQYPESDIELVNQ

-603 SPLSIG
+603 SPLSVTD
-609 KRIVITD
+609 RIVITD

>member
-1 MSTTNTNE
+1 MPTNTNE

-24 VAFDAVSLKDYIIDR
+24 VAFDAVSLKDYIINR
-39 LNENQKFTDQNF
+39 LDENQKFTDQNY
-51 EGSNLAAII
+51 EGSNLAAVI

-75 NTASE
+75 NTAAE

-116 ATAALATG
+116 AAASLPIG

-139 QYNFNE
+139 QYNFNK

-150 KNNAGE
+150 KSSNDV
-156 NETLQTVNDEAI
+156 ETLQSVNDETI
-168 LYQGAIKEYPDY
+168 LYQGTIKEYPDY

-198 DDNDSKF
+198 DSDSGKF
-205 IADGTLSVYVKEA
+205 IADGTLSVYVKEL
-218 SNDKYY
+218 SNNTYY
-224 EYPIVESLYL
+224 EYEVVESLYL
-234 SKAVDRVCE
+234 TKSVDRVCE
-243 IRLNEYGHYEVK
+243 LRLNEYGHYEVK
-255 FGSGVFGKKLE
+255 FGNGVFGKKLDE
-266 QGDIVS
+266 GDIVS

-301 RQRALFTDL
+301 RQRELFQDL
-310 YPNKDETTFLNI
+310 YPNKNETTFLNI

-362 VTEKDYQ
+362 VTEGDYQ
-369 AFLERNLANVITST
+369 SFLQKNLANVVAST

-417 NFADSC
+417 NFADAC

-428 NVFVVPKF
+428 NVFVVPRF
-436 KITEDKSYPPFLSN
+436 TITEDKTYPPFLSN

-472 RDPIYMAFGLGIGDA
+472 RDPIYMAFGLGIGDTT
-487 SELNLN
+487 NLTLD

-509 INKSTLKARIASIIK
+509 INKTTLKTRIASLIK
-524 KFFEPENNL
+524 KFFDPEENSLGQNLSLTNLTNN
-533 LGGNLKLINLAND
+533 

-553 KRIETRNEQTGEIF
+553 KRIETRNELTGEIF

-577 PQYPESDMELVNQ
+577 PQYPESDIELVNQ

-603 SPLSIG
+603 SPLSVA